1 MYKLYEKYMYKLIAI
16 DLDGTLLNSYGVI
29 SEIDKEA
36 IKKAIKKGVKV
47 ILTSG
52 RGTMSVKNFAN
63 ELEIDGDIIC
73 GNGAIIYNLQEDRII
88 YNQYIDK
95 KKVLQI
101 IKICEENSIYYNVFT
116 EDTILTS
123 SLAYNVLFYNQ
134 ENIKKPDSKKT
145 NINIIPNI
153 YKYVEER
160 EKEDY
165 LKICI
170 CDKNDIIFGGI
181 MKKLK
186 EVKNVN
192 VMEVAHMARKLIANG
207 TDYVPVEY
215 YITEIMNQDADK
227 WNAVKFL
234 ADKYGI
240 STDEVITIGDNVN
253 DEQMLKNAGI
263 GVAMGNSAPYIQ
275 EMAKEVTLDNNS
287 GGVANVIEKHILK

>member
-1 MYKLYEKYMYKLIAI
+1 MYKLIAI
-16 DLDGTLLNSYGVI
+16 DLDGTLLNSYGTI
-29 SEIDKEA
+29 SEEDKIA
-36 IKKAIKKGVKV
+36 LKKAIENGIKV
-47 ILTSG
+47 VLTSG

-63 ELEIDGDIIC
+63 ELDIQGEIIC
-73 GNGAIIYNLQEDRII
+73 GNGAIIYNLQEDKII

-134 ENIKKPDSKKT
+134 ENVKKPDNKKT

-153 YKYVEER
+153 YKYIEER

-170 CDKNDIIFGGI
+170 CDKNNIIFGGI
-181 MKKLK
+181 MKKLQ

-215 YITEIMNQDADK
+215 YITEIMNQNADK
-227 WNAVKFL
+227 WNAIEFL
-234 ADKYGI
+234 MKELGI
-240 STDEVITIGDNVN
+240 DRSEVIAIGDNVN
-253 DEQMLKNAGI
+253 DEQMLKNAGL
-263 GVAMGNSAPYIQ
+263 GVAMGNSAPYIK

-287 GGVANVIEKHILK
+287 GGVRNIVEKYLLN

>member
-1 MYKLYEKYMYKLIAI
+1 MYKLIAI
-16 DLDGTLLNSYGVI
+16 DLDGTLLNSYGTI
-29 SEIDKEA
+29 SEEDKIALKRA
-36 IKKAIKKGVKV
+36 IEKGIKVV
-47 ILTSG
+47 LTSG

-63 ELEIDGDIIC
+63 ELDIQGEIIC
-73 GNGAIIYNLQEDRII
+73 GNGAIIYNLQEDKII

-134 ENIKKPDSKKT
+134 ENVKKPDNKKT

-153 YKYVEER
+153 YKYIEER

-170 CDKNDIIFGGI
+170 CDKNNIIFGGI
-181 MKKLK
+181 MKKLQ

-215 YITEIMNQDADK
+215 YITEIMNQNADK
-227 WNAVKFL
+227 WNAIEFL
-234 ADKYGI
+234 IKELGI
-240 STDEVITIGDNVN
+240 DRSEVIAIGDNVN
-253 DEQMLKNAGI
+253 DEQMLKNADL
-263 GVAMGNSAPYIQ
+263 GVAMGNSAPYIK

-287 GGVANVIEKHILK
+287 GGVRNIVEKYLLN

>member
-1 MYKLYEKYMYKLIAI
+1 MYKLIAI
-16 DLDGTLLNSYGVI
+16 DLDGTLLNSYGTI
-29 SEIDKEA
+29 SEEDKIALKRA
-36 IKKAIKKGVKV
+36 IEKGIKVV
-47 ILTSG
+47 LTSG

-63 ELEIDGDIIC
+63 ELDIQGEIIC
-73 GNGAIIYNLQEDRII
+73 GNGAIIYNLQEDKII

-134 ENIKKPDSKKT
+134 ENVKKPDNKKT

-153 YKYVEER
+153 YKYIEER

-170 CDKNDIIFGGI
+170 CDKNNIIFGGI
-181 MKKLK
+181 MKKLQ

-215 YITEIMNQDADK
+215 YITEIMNQNADK
-227 WNAVKFL
+227 WNAIEFL
-234 ADKYGI
+234 IKELGI
-240 STDEVITIGDNVN
+240 DRSEVIAIGDNVN
-253 DEQMLKNAGI
+253 DEQMLKNAGL
-263 GVAMGNSAPYIQ
+263 GVAMGNSAPYIK

-287 GGVANVIEKHILK
+287 GGVRNIVEKYLLN

>member
-1 MYKLYEKYMYKLIAI
+1 MYKLIAI
-16 DLDGTLLNSYGVI
+16 DLDGTLLNSYGTI
-29 SEIDKEA
+29 SEEDKIALKRA
-36 IKKAIKKGVKV
+36 IEKGIKVV
-47 ILTSG
+47 LTSG

-63 ELEIDGDIIC
+63 ELDIQGEIIC
-73 GNGAIIYNLQEDRII
+73 GNGAIIYNLQEDKII

-101 IKICEENSIYYNVFT
+101 IKICEDNSIYYNVFT

-134 ENIKKPDSKKT
+134 ENVKKPDNKKT

-153 YKYVEER
+153 YKYIEER

-170 CDKNDIIFGGI
+170 CDKNNIIFGGI
-181 MKKLK
+181 MKKLQ

-215 YITEIMNQDADK
+215 YITEIMNQNADK
-227 WNAVKFL
+227 WNAIEFL
-234 ADKYGI
+234 IKELGI
-240 STDEVITIGDNVN
+240 DRSEVIAIGDNVN
-253 DEQMLKNAGI
+253 DEQMLKNAGL
-263 GVAMGNSAPYIQ
+263 GVAMGNSAPYIK

-287 GGVANVIEKHILK
+287 GGVRNIVEKYLLN

>member
-29 SEIDKEA
+29 SEIDKDA
-36 IKKAIKKGVKV
+36 IKKAIEKGVKV

-253 DEQMLKNAGI
+253 DEQMLKNAEI

-287 GGVANVIEKHILK
+287 GGVANVIEKYILN

>member
-1 MYKLYEKYMYKLIAI
+1 MYKLIAI

-234 ADKYGI
+234 ADKYKI
-240 STDEVITIGDNVN
+240 KTDEVITI
-253 DEQMLKNAGI
+253 
-263 GVAMGNSAPYIQ
+263 
-275 EMAKEVTLDNNS
+275 
-287 GGVANVIEKHILK
+287 VIM

>member
-1 MYKLYEKYMYKLIAI
+1 MYKLIAI
-16 DLDGTLLNSYGVI
+16 DLDGTLLNSYGTI
-29 SEIDKEA
+29 SEEDKIA
-36 IKKAIKKGVKV
+36 LKKAIENGIKV
-47 ILTSG
+47 VLTSG

-63 ELEIDGDIIC
+63 ELDIQGEIIC
-73 GNGAIIYNLQEDRII
+73 GNGAIIYNLQEDKII

-134 ENIKKPDSKKT
+134 ENVKKPDNKKT

-153 YKYVEER
+153 YKYIEER

-170 CDKNDIIFGGI
+170 CDKNNIIFGGI
-181 MKKLK
+181 MKKLQ

-215 YITEIMNQDADK
+215 YITEIMNQNADK
-227 WNAVKFL
+227 WNAIEFL
-234 ADKYGI
+234 IKELGI
-240 STDEVITIGDNVN
+240 DRSEVIAIGDNVN
-253 DEQMLKNAGI
+253 DEQMLKNAGL
-263 GVAMGNSAPYIQ
+263 GVAMGNSAPYIK

-287 GGVANVIEKHILK
+287 GGVRNIVEKYLLN

>member
-1 MYKLYEKYMYKLIAI
+1 MYKLIAI
-16 DLDGTLLNSYGVI
+16 DLDGTLLNSYGTI
-29 SEIDKEA
+29 SEEDKIALKRA
-36 IKKAIKKGVKV
+36 IEKGIKVV
-47 ILTSG
+47 LTSG

-63 ELEIDGDIIC
+63 ELDIQGEIIC
-73 GNGAIIYNLQEDRII
+73 GNGAIIYNLQEDKII

-134 ENIKKPDSKKT
+134 ENVKKPDNKKT

-153 YKYVEER
+153 YKYIEER

-170 CDKNDIIFGGI
+170 CDKNNIIFGGI
-181 MKKLK
+181 MKKLQ

-215 YITEIMNQDADK
+215 YITEIMNQNADK
-227 WNAVKFL
+227 WNAIEFL
-234 ADKYGI
+234 MKELGI
-240 STDEVITIGDNVN
+240 DRSEVIAIGDNVN
-253 DEQMLKNAGI
+253 DEQMLKNAGL
-263 GVAMGNSAPYIQ
+263 GVAMGNSAPYIK

-287 GGVANVIEKHILK
+287 GGVRNIVEKYLLN

>member
-1 MYKLYEKYMYKLIAI
+1 MYKLIAI

-29 SEIDKEA
+29 SEIDKDA
-36 IKKAIKKGVKV
+36 IKKAIEKGVKV

-73 GNGAIIYNLQEDRII
+73 GNGAIIYNLQKDRII

-101 IKICEENSIYYNVFT
+101 INICEENSIYYNVFT

-134 ENIKKPDSKKT
+134 ENIKKPDDKKT

-234 ADKYGI
+234 ADKFEI
-240 STDEVITIGDNVN
+240 KTEEIITIGDNVN
-253 DEQMLKNAGI
+253 DEKMLKNAGL

-275 EMAKEVTLDNNS
+275 KMAKKVTLDNNS
-287 GGVANVIEKHILK
+287 GGVANVIEKYILK

>member
-1 MYKLYEKYMYKLIAI
+1 MGLKNVKSDEK
-16 DLDGTLLNSYGVI
+16 DGYYIVKYNLKNSTI
-29 SEIDKEA
+29 E
-36 IKKAIKKGVKV
+36 
-47 ILTSG
+47 
-52 RGTMSVKNFAN
+52 
-63 ELEIDGDIIC
+63 
-73 GNGAIIYNLQEDRII
+73 IYN
-88 YNQYIDK
+88 
-95 KKVLQI
+95 
-101 IKICEENSIYYNVFT
+101 T

-134 ENIKKPDSKKT
+134 ENVKKPDSKKT

-234 ADKYGI
+234 ADKYKI
-240 STDEVITIGDNVN
+240 KTDEVITIGDNVN
-253 DEQMLKNAGI
+253 DEQMLKNAGEI
-263 GVAMGNSAPYIQ
+263 H
-275 EMAKEVTLDNNS
+275 EDCR
-287 GGVANVIEKHILK
+287 

>member
-1 MYKLYEKYMYKLIAI
+1 MYKLIAI

-29 SEIDKEA
+29 SEIDKDA
-36 IKKAIKKGVKV
+36 IKKAIEKGVKV

-263 GVAMGNSAPYIQ
+263 GVAMGNSAPYIK

-287 GGVANVIEKHILK
+287 GGVANVIEKNK

>member
-1 MYKLYEKYMYKLIAI
+1 MYKLVAI
-16 DLDGTLLNSYGVI
+16 DLDGTLLNSYGEV
-29 SEIDKEA
+29 SEKNKEA
-36 IKKAIKKGVKV
+36 IQKAKNKGAEIV
-47 ILTSG
+47 IASG
-52 RGTMSVKNFAN
+52 RPISSARSYAYEVGADNY
-63 ELEIDGDIIC
+63 IIC
-73 GNGAIIYNLQEDRII
+73 GNGSVLYDMKNEQIIY
-88 YNQYIDK
+88 DK
-95 KKVLQI
+95 FIERQKALQI

-134 ENIKKPDSKKT
+134 ENVKKPDSKKT
-145 NINIIPNI
+145 NINIIQNI
-153 YKYVEER
+153 YKYIQER

-165 LKICI
+165 LKMCI
-170 CDKNDIIFGGI
+170 CDKNNIIFGGI
-181 MKKLK
+181 MKMLK

-215 YITEIMNQDADK
+215 YITEIMNQNADK

-234 ADKYGI
+234 ADKFKI
-240 STDEVITIGDNVN
+240 KENEIITIGDNVN
-253 DEQMLKNAGI
+253 DEQMLKNAGL

-287 GGVANVIEKHILK
+287 GGVAHIVEKYILK